1 MLSIF
6 LHFAGDSTIISDF
19 LVTILDIFIKLVS
32 LSCQNIFIS
41 VFTYFIAIIL
51 FITHLN
57 TQRYII
63 YTIMSRFL
71 KLSKCIINTQLIRYV
86 LIEPAKYEFKLM
98 SGTLSGAWMLGSGSI
113 STDSSYVIVSEKESP
128 EDFKQVTE
136 WIKEQ

>member
-1 MLSIF
+1 
-6 LHFAGDSTIISDF
+6 
-19 LVTILDIFIKLVS
+19 
-32 LSCQNIFIS
+32 
-41 VFTYFIAIIL
+41 
-51 FITHLN
+51 
-57 TQRYII
+57 
-63 YTIMSRFL
+63 MSRFL